1 MNNVKF
7 NYLYRDA
14 SNYKKFASVVFS
26 NPSRMSPL
34 AVSKS
39 LEDAFWV
46 DGLFIANQI
55 RVPEVFLFTK
65 CDISIDDHCFHQFHS
80 IELTSQSP
88 TDIHGRS
95 IGVFVAEVANEAKRG
110 WEAFD
115 PLERLTA

>member
-14 SNYKKFASVVFS
+14 SNFKKFASVIFS
-26 NPSRMSPL
+26 NPAGMDPL
-34 AVSKS
+34 AISKC
-39 LEDAFWV
+39 LEDAFCV

-65 CDISIDDHCFHQFHS
+65 SDISIDDHCFHEFDS
-80 IELTSQSP
+80 IELTPQSP
-88 TDIHGRS
+88 NDIYGRAIS
-95 IGVFVAEVANEAKRG
+95 AFVNEVAKEAKKG

>member
-14 SNYKKFASVVFS
+14 SNFKKFASVVFS
-26 NPSRMSPL
+26 NPSGMNPL

-46 DGLFIANQI
+46 DGLFIADQI

-65 CDISIDDHCFHQFHS
+65 CDISIDDHCFHQFQS
-80 IELTSQSP
+80 IELTLQVP
-88 TDIHGRS
+88 TDTHGRS
-95 IGVFVAEVANEAKRG
+95 IGDFVAEVVKEAKRG
-110 WEAFD
+110 WEVFD
-115 PLERLTA
+115 PLERLSA